1 MTEAD
6 LDAVL
11 AIAAALPTAPQWPRA
26 AYAAALDAA
35 AIPRRIALV
44 AEVNGS
50 VAGFAVAGIVAGEGE
65 IESIAVRA
73 GEQRQGIGMA
83 LLTELLEELAAEGAT
98 AVVLELRQS
107 NRAAAGLYVRAGFT
121 ETGRRPGYYRDPI
134 EDAIL
139 LRLEIQKS
147 DELSSKR
154 GFPNRHPI

>member
-1 MTEAD
+1 MLIRPMTEAD

-65 IESIAVRA
+65 IESIAVA
-73 GEQRQGIGMA
+73 PGAQRQGIGIA
-83 LLTELLEELAAEGAT
+83 LLTILLEGLAAQGAN
-98 AVVLELRQS
+98 AVILELRQA
-107 NRAAAGLYVRAGFT
+107 NRAAAGLYAQASFH
-121 ETGRRPGYYRDPI
+121 EAGRRPAYYRDPV

-139 LRLEIQKS
+139 LRLEIRQKT
-147 DELSSKR
+147 
-154 GFPNRHPI
+154 

>member
-11 AIAAALPTAPQWPRA
+11 AIAAALPTSPQWQRS
-26 AYAAALDAA
+26 AYAAAMDAA
-35 AIPRRIALV
+35 AIPCRIALV
-44 AEVNGS
+44 AEANQS
-50 VAGFAVAGIVAGEGE
+50 VAGFAVASMVAGEGE

-83 LLTELLEELAAEGAT
+83 LLTELLQELAVVGAT

-107 NRAAAGLYVRAGFT
+107 NRAAAGLYARAGFT
-121 ETGRRPGYYRDPI
+121 ETGRRPGYYRDPV

-154 GFPNRHPI
+154 GFPNRHPS